1 MGFNFA
7 NPYADVTAQGAFTPE
22 SMAENEYVAQQL
34 VYVATESANDKDEAA
49 GIEIPPEWEDNP
61 VPPDPSPT
69 PPPNQPFDTAGIV
82 VASASSASGT
92 ATGGPAVVG
101 ASYTVAVKSG
111 TDPGVSGTV
120 QVTAVNASD
129 VTFTTPADW
138 SAFVFTDVV
147 LTMTPV

>member
-49 GIEIPPEWEDNP
+49 GVEIPPEWEDNP
-61 VPPDPSPT
+61 VPPDPSPG
-69 PPPNQPFDTAGIV
+69 PPPNSPFSAAGIV

-92 ATGGPAVVG
+92 ASGGPPVVG
-101 ASYTVAVKSG
+101 ASYTVAVTGG

-120 QVTAVNASD
+120 TVSAFAAGT
-129 VTFTTPADW
+129 VTFSTPADW
-138 SAFVFTDVV
+138 TSFVFTDVI
-147 LTMTPV
+147 MSFTPV